1 MDKFG
6 LILARTCQFCK
17 TSNRKCIRWVISIHR
32 CTILKNSAF
41 ECILSKLYTSHSK
54 SLQVAFCFNR
64 CQEKVM
70 NDLLNIEKLRP
81 YCPRTSSDALNNLFC
96 LVRECWAEHG
106 VFRPDSRQ
114 IYSKIKDIQ
123 RELNIKTTVT
133 SS

>member
-1 MDKFG
+1 MTSYT
-6 LILARTCQFCK
+6 ARL
-17 TSNRKCIRWVISIHR
+17 SNYPPVIP
-32 CTILKNSAF
+32 K
-41 ECILSKLYTSHSK
+41 
-54 SLQVAFCFNR
+54 AFCFNR
-64 CQEKVM
+64 WQEKVM

-123 RELNIKTTVT
+123 KELNIKTTVT